1 MENIIEVGNL
11 KKTYKL
17 PGEEINALK
26 GISFNVKQGEFVAIM
41 GPSGAGKTTL
51 LNLIGGLDNLS
62 SGELRILG
70 NELSK
75 LKEKDLSRIRRKS
88 IGFVFQDFLLIPSLT
103 ALENV
108 EMAMYLAKMGVNR
121 EIAARSILKKIGL
134 EHRLRHLPQELSGG
148 EMQRV
153 AIARAL
159 AISPKV
165 LLADEPT
172 GNLDTKNSQ
181 NIFDLLKQLNEEEG
195 LTVLMATH
203 NTKLGSQSKRVI
215 HLLDGNIEEDQKM
228 AGG

>member
-62 SGELRILG
+62 SGELRLLG

-121 EIAARSILKKIGL
+121 EIATSILKKIGL

-203 NTKLGSQSKRVI
+203 NTKLGSQTKRVI

-228 AGG
+228 AGE

>member
-1 MENIIEVGNL
+1 MENIIEAGNL
-11 KKTYKL
+11 RKTYKL
-17 PGEEINALK
+17 PGEKINALK
-26 GISFNVKQGEFVAIM
+26 GISFNVKHGEFVAIM

-62 SGELRILG
+62 AGELKVLG
-70 NELSK
+70 NELSR
-75 LKEKDLSRIRRKS
+75 LKEKELSRIRRKS

-108 EMAMYLAKMGVNR
+108 EMAMYLAKTDVNR
-121 EIAARSILKKIGL
+121 ESAVNILKKVGL
-134 EHRLRHLPQELSGG
+134 GHRLKHLPQELSGG

-203 NTKLGSQSKRVI
+203 NTKLGYQSKRAI
-215 HLLDGNIEEDQKM
+215 HLLDGNIEEDQKIS
-228 AGG
+228 GD

>member
-1 MENIIEVGNL
+1 MENIIEAGDL

-26 GISFNVKQGEFVAIM
+26 GISFNVNQGEFVAIM

-62 SGELRILG
+62 SGGLKVLG
-70 NELSK
+70 NEFSR
-75 LKEKDLSRIRRKS
+75 LKDKDLSRIRRKS
-88 IGFVFQDFLLIPSLT
+88 IGFIFQDFLLIPSLT

-108 EMAMYLAKMGVNR
+108 EMAMYLARADVNR
-121 EIAARSILKKIGL
+121 ENAVNILKRVGL
-134 EHRLRHLPQELSGG
+134 GHRLKHLPHELSGG

-195 LTVLMATH
+195 LTVMMATH
-203 NTKLGSQSKRVI
+203 NTKLGNQSKRAI
-215 HLLDGNIEEDQKM
+215 LMRDGNIEEDQKIT
-228 AGG
+228 GD

>member
-1 MENIIEVGNL
+1 MENIIEAGDL

-26 GISFNVKQGEFVAIM
+26 GISFNVNQGEFVAIM

-62 SGELRILG
+62 SGGLKVLG
-70 NELSK
+70 NEFSR
-75 LKEKDLSRIRRKS
+75 LKDKDLSRIRRKS
-88 IGFVFQDFLLIPSLT
+88 IGFIFQDFLLIPSLT

-108 EMAMYLAKMGVNR
+108 EMAMYLARADVNR
-121 EIAARSILKKIGL
+121 GNAVNILKRVGL
-134 EHRLRHLPQELSGG
+134 GHRLKHLPHELSGG

-195 LTVLMATH
+195 LTVMMATH
-203 NTKLGSQSKRVI
+203 NTKLGYQSKRAI
-215 HLLDGNIEEDQKM
+215 LMRDGNIEEDQKIT
-228 AGG
+228 GD

>member
-1 MENIIEVGNL
+1 MENIIEAGDL

-26 GISFNVKQGEFVAIM
+26 GISFNVKHSEFVAIM

-62 SGELRILG
+62 SGGLKVLG
-70 NELSK
+70 NEFSR

-108 EMAMYLAKMGVNR
+108 EMAMYLAKTDVNR
-121 EIAARSILKKIGL
+121 ENAVNILKRVGL
-134 EHRLRHLPQELSGG
+134 GHRLKHLPYELSGG

-159 AISPKV
+159 AISPKII
-165 LLADEPT
+165 LADEPT

-195 LTVLMATH
+195 LTVMMATH
-203 NTKLGSQSKRVI
+203 NTKLGYQSKRAI
-215 HLLDGNIEEDQKM
+215 LMRDGNIEEDQKIT
-228 AGG
+228 GD